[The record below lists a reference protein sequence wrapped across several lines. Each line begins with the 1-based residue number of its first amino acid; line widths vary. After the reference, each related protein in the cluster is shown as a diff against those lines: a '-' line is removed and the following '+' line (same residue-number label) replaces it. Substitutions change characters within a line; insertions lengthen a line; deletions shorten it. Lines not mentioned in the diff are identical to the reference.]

1 MTLLFRHIFN
11 LVYLL
16 NSERGSRSIAAGVA
30 AGLILGFSPVLSL
43 QSILVALVIF
53 VFRVQFGAA
62 LVSMFFFKLTSPLL
76 EGVFHWIG
84 NIVLGVGALEPVY
97 VVLYNLPL
105 VPYTRFYN
113 TVVMGA
119 GVLSV
124 LLVVPVYWCALT
136 LTERYR
142 ETVLT
147 RLKNSRFWTLWKS
160 STLYKWYQKYESMM
174 G

>member
-1 MTLLFRHIFN
+1 MTLVFRQLFN

-16 NSERGSRSIAAGVA
+16 NSERGSRSIAAGIA
-30 AGLILGFSPVLSL
+30 AGMILGFSPVMSL
-43 QSILVALVIF
+43 QSILVAVVIF
-53 VFRVQFGAA
+53 VFRIQFGAA
-62 LVSMFFFKLTSPLL
+62 VVSMFFFKLISPLL
-76 EGVFHWIG
+76 VDLFDLVGEF
-84 NIVLGVGALEPVY
+84 VLGLAVLEPVY
-97 VVLYNLPL
+97 VLLYNLPL

-124 LLVVPVYWCALT
+124 LLVYPVYKVALK

-142 ETVLT
+142 QVVLA
-147 RLKNSRFWTLWKS
+147 RLKDSRLWTLWKS